1 MLPEKLYGHDKKPRP
16 LLCACCE
23 PWTCSPDIVKNLKRD
38 LITRKATTIG
48 RDSMLQIRD
57 LSVKELASGMSK
69 TMERRTRWNS
79 IHFLSIHKRRF
90 LWENSLGHFNG
101 RKLFS
106 YFGMLRRMSLILIE
120 ARETHWKLNSSI
132 VRSGN
137 VCVEGST
144 KNKLNRTLACPIQT

>member
-23 PWTCSPDIVKNLKRD
+23 PWATCSPDIVKNLKRD

-69 TMERRTRWNS
+69 AMERRTRWNS
-79 IHFLSIHKRRF
+79 IHFFIDPQEAVFMRKFFGTFQWSQIIQLF
-90 LWENSLGHFNG
+90 LDAEKDEFN
-101 RKLFS
+101 F
-106 YFGMLRRMSLILIE
+106 
-120 ARETHWKLNSSI
+120 N
-132 VRSGN
+132 
-137 VCVEGST
+137 
-144 KNKLNRTLACPIQT
+144 